1 MMYKKDYTIYESLNM
16 WEKKTIGTHLSEWAE
31 RYPERTAC
39 TDQERR
45 ITYRE
50 LYQRALAIAAGLAEK
65 GISQGEN
72 VVIQL
77 PNSVTFV
84 EVFFGIILCGAVP
97 IMALPAHRKGD
108 LAGIFDL
115 AQPTAYF
122 IPESYM
128 GFDYYQMAKELCA
141 ENSSVKYIF
150 TDSSIPAE
158 GTVSISSLNGSEKV
172 FADVSPYSTALLL
185 LSGGTTGTP
194 KLIPRTHSDYMYN
207 AAAAAEKCGINENSA
222 YLEILPCAH
231 NFSLSCPG
239 MLGVLSRGGKVVM
252 SPSSSPDEV
261 YPLIEKEKITITAM
275 VPALV
280 PIFTEVLE
288 WDLGYDLSSWKLVQ
302 VGGALLEPHI
312 AAKIIHS
319 WPCDLMQVFG
329 TAEGLICFTDS
340 SDSEEVIC
348 SYQGRPISPADE
360 IRIVDSCG
368 NEVPEGEYGELLA
381 RGPYTIDGYYK
392 LEEVNKHCITAE
404 GFYCTGDRA
413 AWSSVN
419 GLKMGGRMK
428 EQINRAGEKVMP
440 AEVEGYLCRHE
451 AIDEAAVIGIPDDE
465 LGHRSVAFIKLT
477 EDCSGIDRQDIAVFF
492 KEIGAAHY
500 KIPDTVHVIE
510 QWPVTSVGKI
520 DKKSLYDIAMEKEQD
535 KCRG

>member
-1 MMYKKDYTIYESLNM
+1 MYKKDYTIYEGLKY
-16 WEKKTIGTHLSEWAE
+16 WEKKTIGKHLSEWAE
-31 RYPERTAC
+31 KYSERTAC
-39 TDQERR
+39 SDQERS
-45 ITYRE
+45 ITYNE
-50 LYQRALAIAAGLAEK
+50 LYQRALGIASGLAEN
-65 GISQGEN
+65 GISKGEN

-84 EVFFGIILCGAVP
+84 EVFFGVILAGAVP

-108 LAGIFDL
+108 LEGIFSI
-115 AQPTAYF
+115 AEPKAYF

-128 GFDYYQMAKELCA
+128 GFDYIPMAKELCK
-141 ENSSVKYIF
+141 EYSSVKHIF
-150 TDSSIPAE
+150 TDIVSSDDSVE
-158 GTVSISSLNGSEKV
+158 SIGSLNG
-172 FADVSPYSTALLL
+172 DVREFDEASPYDTALLL

-207 AAAAAEKCGINENSA
+207 SMTAAEKCEIDENCA

-239 MLGVLSRGGKVVM
+239 MLGFLSRGARVVM

-261 YPLIEKEKITITAM
+261 YPLIEKERITHTAM
-275 VPALV
+275 VPALI

-312 AAKIIHS
+312 ASKIIHS

-329 TAEGLICFTDS
+329 TAEGLICFTDKN
-340 SDSEEVIC
+340 DSEETIC
-348 SYQGRPISPADE
+348 NYQGRPISPADE
-360 IRIVDSCG
+360 IKIVDTNG
-368 NEVPEGEYGELLA
+368 NEVPEGEFGELLS

-392 LEEVNKHCITAE
+392 LPEVNKHCITAE

-428 EQINRAGEKVMP
+428 EQINRSGEKVMP
-440 AEVEGYLCRHE
+440 AEVEGYLCQHE
-451 AIDEAAVIGIPDDE
+451 LIDEAAVIGVPDEE
-465 LGHRSVAFIKLT
+465 LGHKSVAFIKLT
-477 EDCSGIDRQDIAVFF
+477 EEADSESVTRQDIAMFF
-492 KEIGAAHY
+492 KEIGVAHY
-500 KIPDTVHVIE
+500 KIPDMVQVIE

-520 DKKSLYDIAMEKEQD
+520 DKKSLYNLICD
-535 KCRG
+535 K